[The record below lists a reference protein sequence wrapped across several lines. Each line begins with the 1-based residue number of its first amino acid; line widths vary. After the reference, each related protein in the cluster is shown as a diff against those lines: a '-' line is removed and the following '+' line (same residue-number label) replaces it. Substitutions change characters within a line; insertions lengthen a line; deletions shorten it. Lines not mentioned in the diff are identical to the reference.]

1 MCLAEPARVVSV
13 SKGKALLE
21 RLGKKL
27 EALVALENVKAG
39 DWVLV
44 QQGMVVER
52 LSEAEAKEALEALSE
67 GQGN

>member
-13 SKGKALLE
+13 SKGKAVLE

-27 EALVALENVKAG
+27 EALVPLEGVKAG

-52 LSEAEAKEALEALSE
+52 LSEAEAKEALAAFKEA
-67 GQGN
+67 N